1 MLEYILKRTAGA
13 IISLFVVITLIF
25 VLLRLMPMEGY
36 FGAEYDKLS
45 EEVRASMLA
54 EKGLDQPIYVQLF
67 NFYKSLFQ
75 GDLGKSWIYRPNYP
89 IVKILEKK
97 IPYSLKIGVI
107 SMIFSLIVG
116 IPLGAVMARFKGKFA
131 DKLGT
136 AFIAIVEAL
145 PTAVL
150 MLFLQLFFS
159 SWFNLSL
166 LFDKNNYATWVLPI
180 FSISLLSICSYA
192 MWMRRYM
199 VDELNKDYIKLA
211 RAKGMKN
218 SAVMSSHVLRNAFVP
233 MAQLLPA
240 SILLTISGSIYV
252 EFLFSI
258 PGMGGLLVTAIQR
271 QDNTLVQAL
280 VLIFSSIGILGLF
293 LGDVL
298 MAALDP
304 RIKLARKGGAR

>member
-150 MLFLQLFFS
+150 DAAFAAVFF
-159 SWFNLSL
+159 
-166 LFDKNNYATWVLPI
+166 K
-180 FSISLLSICSYA
+180 
-192 MWMRRYM
+192 
-199 VDELNKDYIKLA
+199 
-211 RAKGMKN
+211 
-218 SAVMSSHVLRNAFVP
+218 
-233 MAQLLPA
+233 
-240 SILLTISGSIYV
+240 
-252 EFLFSI
+252 
-258 PGMGGLLVTAIQR
+258 
-271 QDNTLVQAL
+271 LVQ
-280 VLIFSSIGILGLF
+280 SIA
-293 LGDVL
+293 VV
-298 MAALDP
+298 
-304 RIKLARKGGAR
+304 

>member
-97 IPYSLKIGVI
+97 IPYSLKIGII

-192 MWMRRYM
+192 MWMRR
-199 VDELNKDYIKLA
+199 
-211 RAKGMKN
+211 
-218 SAVMSSHVLRNAFVP
+218 
-233 MAQLLPA
+233 
-240 SILLTISGSIYV
+240 
-252 EFLFSI
+252 
-258 PGMGGLLVTAIQR
+258 
-271 QDNTLVQAL
+271 
-280 VLIFSSIGILGLF
+280 
-293 LGDVL
+293 
-298 MAALDP
+298 
-304 RIKLARKGGAR
+304 